1 MFLGVSAL
9 NLRMSYLIFLISQIL
24 SVPFRVNLSN
34 TVKLC
39 EYMLV
44 VQNAYPLIPLSKT
57 DLSVLV
63 HAHLRLAAAVPIS
76 ETLQLPCPRSP
87 V

>member
-44 VQNAYPLIPLSKT
+44 VQNAYPLSKT
-57 DLSVLV
+57 NLSVLV